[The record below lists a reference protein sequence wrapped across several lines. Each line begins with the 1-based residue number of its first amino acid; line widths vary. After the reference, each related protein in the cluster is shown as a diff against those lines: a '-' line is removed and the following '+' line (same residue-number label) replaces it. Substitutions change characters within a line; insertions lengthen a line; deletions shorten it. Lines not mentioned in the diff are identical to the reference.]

1 MYSNYRKALWP
12 TLTYVLLLF
21 CSVNGALNAQIN
33 IQLFS
38 SNPSCYQANDGA
50 ISLSISGGSSPYNII
65 WSNGHNG
72 SEINNLSAGSYQVTV
87 TDAAGLTA
95 SSSTTL
101 VDPPAITSVF
111 SVFNVICPGDQ
122 NGQIISTVS
131 GGTPP
136 YSFSWS
142 NGAVSQ
148 NIGSLSAGNYRVTI
162 TDTNGCIHTDTAQIS
177 SPSPLSLAFSPAQPN
192 VCDGIPVNQL
202 AVVATG
208 GNAPYRFNWSTGTQG
223 PIILSPLAGTYSVT
237 VTDTL
242 NCTHATSITIGAFSS
257 PVITLTEQLSVCGDT
272 PSSASVSV
280 QTGTPPYTYQWNNGA
295 TGASIQLNASGLY
308 TVSVTDGNGCS
319 TSLSRQIS
327 LVQPLD
333 ISLMTTDVSCNGLAD
348 GTASASVSG
357 GSGAPYTYAWSNGG
371 TTAVI
376 TGLTAGVY
384 AATVTDGNGCNANVS
399 TLISQP
405 STLSVVIRPTGACQP
420 GLSAS
425 ATGGM
430 AAYSYLWNNGTASA
444 SIVPVNP
451 GNYQVTVTDINGC
464 TASGSYQLLPPSD
477 LEAIVTVVNVSCFGD
492 STGSVTLTVTGAQPP
507 YTFAWSSGES
517 GASILSKPA
526 GSYQVTITDD
536 LGCSIVKS
544 ATITQP
550 TPIQISTTE
559 QDARCFA
566 TNTGSAA
573 VIVSGGQ
580 QPYTYEWSNG
590 SLDSFIVNVSAN
602 TYFITVTDSANCT
615 AIASVTINQLPLVSV
630 TINAQH
636 PLCNGQPTGSATA
649 VPSGGTPDYAY
660 NWSNGSNSPQIDGI
674 GPGIYNVTVTDA
686 NGCDAIAG
694 VQITSP
700 PPILVSLNVEA
711 TTCFDSS
718 DGVIRATTS
727 GGQGSLSL
735 LWSNGQSNPILS
747 GISAG
752 TYGVTVSDGNGCS
765 RSEQIELVPYPQP
778 SCQIQLLNPI
788 ILGNDAA
795 LRVNISSGTG
805 PFTILWN
812 TGENS
817 NTIVGLDTGAYSV
830 TITDANACRSVC
842 HYQVAFTGGIGN
854 MVWLDNNKNGLQD
867 SGESGISGVRIMAL
881 DESGEI
887 VDSTQTDNNGRYVF
901 NALLP
906 GLYRLQFQ
914 IDSIYKFTRPNQGI
928 NEDIDSD
935 VTNLTHGLTDL
946 ISVAAGIFL
955 TNIDAGIYRKPR
967 LLPASVCNCLNNATN
982 AQNGQFS
989 LALSLLSSAGESWHL
1004 INSSGIFSASSPVPP
1019 ASPIAISGAS
1029 PLFHAGAGIY
1039 TASFITVHNSPYF
1052 GILTNGFDTV
1062 IIQGLCQYPSIS
1074 LISPPSGNICILDDV
1089 INLNASGSVPGN
1101 IEYRINNQVITVI
1114 DPAILPLGNYLFE
1127 ARLIPT
1133 GDDCEISFFSNFS
1146 IVNDCL
1152 PLVAGRT
1159 WLDVNY
1165 NGLLEG
1171 GEPGIPNVKVV
1182 ITGVGTS
1189 APFADSTL
1197 TNGNG
1202 NYFFRVNP
1210 GSYRLR
1216 FALPPGSGLEAT
1228 TPNAGSGANQRDSHI
1243 DPQSLMTPVFSL
1255 VRNQSLIDT
1264 DAGFVPPCLNITH
1277 AGSIGSNYQ
1286 YLCAPGNTPQPIV
1299 NVTNPSGG
1307 TSTVP
1312 IEYIWMKS
1320 SVNSGFNS
1328 GFWEVIPGTNSPDY
1342 SPGPLFETTY
1352 FARCVRRQ
1360 NCGPFLETNIV
1371 MVEVGNVTVA
1381 DFTGPN
1387 LICLGQTATFQTVN
1401 AAPGAT
1407 IQWSFGLGVTP
1418 ITPTNAHSVTV
1429 RISSIGTFNVS
1440 LSVTHAGCTAV
1451 KRGYVTVSN
1460 SNIFCNN
1467 GLLVGATVV
1476 ENTLVELN
1484 WAIPVNEI
1492 YKTFKVQYATD
1503 GLNFSEIGEVDVPI
1517 QVSGGQRHFQFVHTN
1532 PKFGINFYRI
1542 IMDNNSG
1549 NDILS
1554 NIAEA
1559 IIYGESRLVHLYP
1572 NPFTDNLTIE
1582 LLESYQSGVNV
1593 DVYAANGM
1601 HVQHTLVPALT
1612 RKFELDLADLP
1623 KGVYF
1628 IRLTYDNVELKR
1640 MKVLK
1645 H

>member
-1 MYSNYRKALWP
+1 M
-12 TLTYVLLLF
+12 
-21 CSVNGALNAQIN
+21 NAQIN

-38 SNPSCYQANDGA
+38 SNPSCFQANDGTV
-50 ISLSISGGSSPYNII
+50 SLAVSGGSTPYNIA
-65 WSNGHNG
+65 WSNGQNG
-72 SEINNLSAGSYQVTV
+72 AEINNLSAGTYQVTV
-87 TDAAGLTA
+87 TDAAGLSA
-95 SSSTTL
+95 SGATTL
-101 VDPPAITSVF
+101 IDPPAITSVF

-142 NGAVSQ
+142 TGAISQ
-148 NIGSLSAGNYRVTI
+148 NIGSLSAGIYRLTVS
-162 TDTNGCIHTDTAQIS
+162 DTNGCMQTDTVQIS
-177 SPSPLSLAFSPAQPN
+177 SPSPLSVSFLPAQPN

-202 AVVATG
+202 GAMASG
-208 GNAPYRFNWSTGTQG
+208 GNAPYRYQWSTGVQG
-223 PIILSPLAGTYSVT
+223 AIIYSPLVGTYSVT

-242 NCTHATSITIGAFSS
+242 NCTHTGSISIGSFSS
-257 PVITLTEQLSVCGDT
+257 PVITIEEQLSVCGDT
-272 PSSASVSV
+272 PSTAIVSV

-295 TGASIQLNASGLY
+295 TGASIQLNDSGLY
-308 TVSVTDGNGCS
+308 TVTVTDGNGCS
-319 TSLSRQIS
+319 ASLSRQIS
-327 LVQPLD
+327 LVEPLD
-333 ISLMTTDVSCNGLAD
+333 ISLMTTDVTCNGLAN
-348 GTASASVSG
+348 GTASASISG
-357 GSGAPYTYAWSNGG
+357 GAGAPYIYAWSNGG
-371 TTAVI
+371 TSAAI

-384 AATVTDGNGCNANVS
+384 AVTASDINGCSANVS

-405 STLSVVIRPTGACQP
+405 LTLSLVVRPTGACQP
-420 GLSAS
+420 GLTAS
-425 ATGGM
+425 VTGGM
-430 AAYSYLWNNGTASA
+430 PAYSYSWNNGMTTA

-451 GNYQVTVTDINGC
+451 GNFQVTVTDINAC
-464 TASGSYQLLPPSD
+464 SASGSYQLLPQSA
-477 LEAIVTVVNVSCFGD
+477 LEASVSVVNVSCFGD
-492 STGSVTLTVTGAQPP
+492 SSGSVTLTVSGAQPP
-507 YTFAWSSGES
+507 YSFAWSSGES
-517 GASILSKPA
+517 NASITGKPA

-536 LGCSIVKS
+536 LGCSVVRS

-550 TPIQISTTE
+550 SPIQISTSE

-566 TNTGSAA
+566 TNTGSAS
-573 VIVSGGQ
+573 VVVSGGQ
-580 QPYTYEWSNG
+580 QPYSYEWSNG

-602 TYFITVTDSANCT
+602 TYTITVSDAANCT
-615 AIASVTINQLPLVSV
+615 VTASVTINQLPLVSV
-630 TINAQH
+630 IINTQP
-636 PLCNGQPTGSATA
+636 PLCHGQLSGSATA
-649 VPSGGTPDYAY
+649 VPSGGTPDYSY
-660 NWSNGSNSPQIDGI
+660 NWSNGFNTPQIDGI

-694 VQITSP
+694 VLITSP

-711 TTCFDSS
+711 TTCLDNT
-718 DGVIRATTS
+718 DGVIRATVS
-727 GGQGSLSL
+727 GGQGPLSL
-735 LWSNGQSNPILS
+735 VWSNGQTNPILS
-747 GISAG
+747 GIGPG
-752 TYGVTVSDGNGCS
+752 TYSVTVSDANGCA
-765 RSEQIELVPYPQP
+765 RSEQIELIPYPQP

-788 ILGNDAA
+788 IVGNDAA
-795 LRVNISSGTG
+795 LRVNLSSGTA
-805 PFTILWN
+805 PFSMLWS
-812 TGENS
+812 TGETG

-842 HYQVAFTGGIGN
+842 HYQIVFTGGIGN
-854 MVWLDNNKNGLQD
+854 LVWLDNNKNGLQD
-867 SGESGISGVRIMAL
+867 SGEPGVSGVRIKAL

-887 VDSTQTDNNGRYVF
+887 VDSTITDINGRYVF

-914 IDSIYKFTRPNQGI
+914 TDSIYTFTRPNQGI

-935 VTNLTHGLTDL
+935 VTNLTLGLTDL
-946 ISVAAGIFL
+946 ISVAAGVFL
-955 TNIDAGIYRKPR
+955 TNIDAGIYRKPK
-967 LLPASVCNCLNNATN
+967 LLPATVCNCLNNATN
-982 AQNGQFS
+982 ALNGQFS
-989 LALSLLSSAGESWHL
+989 LEVSLLSSTAESWHL
-1004 INSSGIFSASSPVPP
+1004 INSSGFFSASSPAPP
-1019 ASPIAISGAS
+1019 ASPIAITGAS
-1029 PLFHAGAGIY
+1029 PLIHTGAGIY
-1039 TASFITVHNSPYF
+1039 TASFITVHNTPYF
-1052 GILTNGFDTV
+1052 GILTNGLDTI
-1062 IIQGLCQYPSIS
+1062 IIQGLCQYPTIT
-1074 LISPPSGNICILDDV
+1074 LTSPPSGNICILDDI

-1101 IEYRINNQVITVI
+1101 IEYRINNQVVTSIN
-1114 DPAILPLGNYLFE
+1114 PAVLPLGNYLFE
-1127 ARLIPT
+1127 ARLLPT
-1133 GDDCEISFFSNFS
+1133 GDDCEISFFSSFS

-1152 PLVAGRT
+1152 PIVAGRT

-1171 GEPGIPNVKVV
+1171 GEPGIPNVKV
-1182 ITGVGTS
+1182 IIIGVGAS

-1202 NYFFRVNP
+1202 NYLFRVNP

-1228 TPNAGSGANQRDSHI
+1228 TPNAASGSNQRDSHI
-1243 DPQSLMTPVFSL
+1243 DPQSLMTPVLSL
-1255 VRNQSLIDT
+1255 IRGQSMIDT

-1286 YLCAPGNTPQPIV
+1286 FLCAPGNTPQPII
-1299 NVTNPSGG
+1299 NVINPSGG

-1328 GFWEVIPGTNSPDY
+1328 GFWEVIPGTNAPDY

-1387 LICLGQTATFQTVN
+1387 LICLGQTATFHTVN

-1418 ITPTNAHSVTV
+1418 ITPTNSNSVTV

-1476 ENTLVELN
+1476 ENTLVELD
-1484 WAIPVNEI
+1484 WAIPENEI
-1492 YKTFKVQYATD
+1492 YKTFKVQHAAD

-1517 QVSGGQRHFQFVHTN
+1517 RVSFGQRHFQFVHTN

-1572 NPFTDNLTIE
+1572 NPLTDKMIIE

-1593 DVYAANGM
+1593 DIYAANGIR
-1601 HVQHTLVPALT
+1601 VQQTLVPALT
-1612 RKFELDLADLP
+1612 RKFELDLTDFP